1 MGRPQIGVARK
12 FVLPKDLLVELRVLA
27 AYRGEPMAETVRVAL
42 AEFVARQKKA
52 RRAA

>member
-1 MGRPQIGVARK
+1 MSKQIGAVRK
-12 FVLPKDLLVELRVLA
+12 FRLPTGLYIELKALA
-27 AYRGEPMAETVRVAL
+27 AHRGEPMAETVRVGL